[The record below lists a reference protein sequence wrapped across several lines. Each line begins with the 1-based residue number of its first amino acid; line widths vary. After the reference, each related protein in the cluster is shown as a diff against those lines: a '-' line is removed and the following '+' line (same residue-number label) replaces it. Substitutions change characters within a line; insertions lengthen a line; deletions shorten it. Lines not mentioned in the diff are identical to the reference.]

1 MARVNLW
8 HFYLISILTLSGVL
22 PLQVLVFGNQTIFL
36 QGQFL
41 GFAYV
46 SVLISFLSG
55 VHWAFGLILR
65 RWALQVSSV
74 VLALCPWVTLLLQKL
89 DFIKELETVWTII
102 LLDVMLL
109 LLIDYNYLNRQ
120 YELRYLRLRSIST
133 FLLMLTIAVIIV
145 RHIAITKFA

>member
-74 VLALCPWVTLLLQKL
+74 VLALCPCPVFFARAMVALPPFLGYTPPAHP
-89 DFIKELETVWTII
+89 
-102 LLDVMLL
+102 
-109 LLIDYNYLNRQ
+109 
-120 YELRYLRLRSIST
+120 ISPGT
-133 FLLMLTIAVIIV
+133 RVPKCGM
-145 RHIAITKFA
+145 